1 MIMGRIYAAISKNYS
16 TLVTIEIIEKR
27 YIYLIS
33 KVLNYWYRSDKNG
46 EWRAMLR
53 KMEEK
58 KRGGRIRKEEEG
70 EKEERGDD
78 ERLFAKH
85 FLWNSASRRM
95 GLFTSTFLNEESCL
109 PASQLRVFLKKK
121 IWWMKSKKRLS
132 LAFSIFCLFL
142 FLFLNQN
149 IPDLCLCHP
158 ESRINEKKRKDI
170 YGLFSLPAPTK
181 SKRCPFVLSQF
192 FFFFLNQNNIHS
204 CLTSVFIILNREEN
218 EKNINKKFSLLI
230 RIHKIKD
237 ISFLL
242 FFF

>member
-1 MIMGRIYAAISKNYS
+1 
-16 TLVTIEIIEKR
+16 
-27 YIYLIS
+27 
-33 KVLNYWYRSDKNG
+33 
-46 EWRAMLR
+46 
-53 KMEEK
+53 
-58 KRGGRIRKEEEG
+58 
-70 EKEERGDD
+70 
-78 ERLFAKH
+78 
-85 FLWNSASRRM
+85 
-95 GLFTSTFLNEESCL
+95 
-109 PASQLRVFLKKK
+109 
-121 IWWMKSKKRLS
+121 MKSKKRLS

-149 IPDLCLCHP
+149 IPDPCLCHP
-158 ESRINEKKRKDI
+158 ESGINEKKRKDI

-237 ISFLL
+237 MSFLL